1 MTAAELLR
9 AIQHRTA
16 RVAISSSSMR
26 GPGNKGVVAAVRAHL
41 GRLDLRPF
49 GTHDGDRFLA
59 ELNSATTRLQA
70 VLPENARYWGL
81 ARKGLNIFL
90 RDCLYT
96 VYLRERYRL
105 DRAEP
110 FFEVPLD
117 SISAK
122 HIRALDES
130 GLPRWRRVRALDYRT
145 SKRYQD
151 AAARIAASESILPVH
166 LDAIWWGLRAYGAR
180 KRPRRVNPRDNVGDG
195 RV

>member
-1 MTAAELLR
+1 MTTAELLR

-16 RVAISSSSMR
+16 RVAIGSSSMR
-26 GPGNKGVVAAVRAHL
+26 GAGNTGVVTAARTHL

-49 GTHDGDRFLA
+49 GTRHNDRFRA
-59 ELNSATTRLQA
+59 ELNSATTRLRA
-70 VLPENARYWGL
+70 VLPEDARHWGL

-117 SISAK
+117 SISAGC
-122 HIRALDES
+122 IRALDND
-130 GLPRWRRVRALDYRT
+130 GLPRWRGVRALDYRT
-145 SKRYQD
+145 SKCYQD
-151 AAARIAASESILPVH
+151 AATQIAASEGIPSVH
-166 LDAIWWGLRAYGAR
+166 LDAICWGLRE
-180 KRPRRVNPRDNVGDG
+180 
-195 RV
+195 

>member
-1 MTAAELLR
+1 MTTAELLC

-26 GPGNKGVVAAVRAHL
+26 GAGSTGVVTVARACL

-49 GTHDGDRFLA
+49 GTRDDDRFRA
-59 ELNSATTRLQA
+59 KLNSATNRLRT

-90 RDCLYT
+90 RNCLYT
-96 VYLRERYRL
+96 VYLRERYHL
-105 DRAEP
+105 DRAEQ

-117 SISAK
+117 SISARY
-122 HIRALDES
+122 IRALDED
-130 GLPRWRRVRALDYRT
+130 GLPRWRGVRALDYRT

-151 AAARIAASESILPVH
+151 AAARIATSEAILPVH
-166 LDAIWWGLRAYGAR
+166 LDAIWWGLRES
-180 KRPRRVNPRDNVGDG
+180 DDSGD
-195 RV
+195 

>member
-26 GPGNKGVVAAVRAHL
+26 GAGSTGVVTAARTRL
-41 GRLDLRPF
+41 GRLDLCPF
-49 GTHDGDRFLA
+49 GTRDDDRFRA
-59 ELNSATTRLQA
+59 ELNSATTRLRA
-70 VLPENARYWGL
+70 VLPEDARCWGL

-96 VYLRERYRL
+96 VYLRERYHL
-105 DRAEP
+105 DRAEL

-117 SISAK
+117 SISARY
-122 HIRALDES
+122 IRALDEN
-130 GLPRWRRVRALDYRT
+130 GLPRWRGVRALDHRT

-151 AAARIAASESILPVH
+151 AAARIAVSKDILPVH
-166 LDAIWWGLRAYGAR
+166 LDAIWWGLRESDDSGDWNRAR
-180 KRPRRVNPRDNVGDG
+180 RRSG
-195 RV
+195 

>member
-1 MTAAELLR
+1 
-9 AIQHRTA
+9 
-16 RVAISSSSMR
+16 MR

-122 HIRALDES
+122 HIRALGRKWSTSLAQGQGTRLPHQQALPGCS
-130 GLPRWRRVRALDYRT
+130 G
-145 SKRYQD
+145 QD
-151 AAARIAASESILPVH
+151 R
-166 LDAIWWGLRAYGAR
+166 GL
-180 KRPRRVNPRDNVGDG
+180 
-195 RV
+195 